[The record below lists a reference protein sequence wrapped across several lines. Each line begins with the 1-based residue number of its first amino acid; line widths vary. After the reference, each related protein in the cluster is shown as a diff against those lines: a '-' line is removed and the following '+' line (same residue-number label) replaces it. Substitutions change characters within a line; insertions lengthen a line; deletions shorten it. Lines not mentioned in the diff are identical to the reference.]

1 MKTNYVQLEHLV
13 VVGHRWLVFPFAR
26 GVGGLV
32 VGLWGGGGGVGW
44 EVPPGEGV
52 PQPRL
57 QKSTGNLKGSKK
69 LGSRTEGEG
78 V

>member
-32 VGLWGGGGGVGW
+32 VGLWGGGGGSRLGGYSRGRCTPASSAKIYR
-44 EVPPGEGV
+44 ESEGV
-52 PQPRL
+52 KEIRQ
-57 QKSTGNLKGSKK
+57 
-69 LGSRTEGEG
+69 
-78 V
+78 

>member
-1 MKTNYVQLEHLV
+1 M
-13 VVGHRWLVFPFAR
+13 VGFSFLAGSGGISR
-26 GVGGLV
+26 GAV
-32 VGLWGGGGGVGW
+32 GGGGEVGW
-44 EVPPGEGV
+44 EVTPGEGV